1 MDAISELKEDW
12 KRVGRAL
19 IPGDLLYSM
28 PLPEC
33 KGLEFLTDVM
43 INATVCKLGPR
54 AGQITA
60 QFCDDIE
67 IVLDV
72 ARTIKRRMPDPAL
85 HWNDF
90 WRDGGYYV
98 GGGPDD
104 RHLETW
110 VRNSK
115 TGANTKVCIAATG
128 GSVPAIDDCVSFVLW
143 AEAGFPYPP
152 YTLDDKILYVRDPEL
167 YERKKRERRLTR
179 EEEQRAEF
187 LRRDLAR
194 KKSTSFGRAVLELEL
209 ECRRVRNLGW
219 HELIAEHESA
229 GPPTDAVS
237 SAFYDLRVSL
247 LTLPAPGHP
256 EDRAALERRELNGG
270 KQYGYCNNHSD

>member
-90 WRDGGYYV
+90 WRDGGYHV

-167 YERKKRERRLTR
+167 YERKKRERRLAR
-179 EEEQRAEF
+179 EE
-187 LRRDLAR
+187 
-194 KKSTSFGRAVLELEL
+194 
-209 ECRRVRNLGW
+209 
-219 HELIAEHESA
+219 
-229 GPPTDAVS
+229 
-237 SAFYDLRVSL
+237 
-247 LTLPAPGHP
+247 
-256 EDRAALERRELNGG
+256 
-270 KQYGYCNNHSD
+270 

>member
-1 MDAISELKEDW
+1 MNEFSYSNLKDEW
-12 KRVGRAL
+12 KRIDQAL
-19 IPGDLLYSM
+19 IPPDLFVSM
-28 PLPEC
+28 PQPEC
-33 KGLEFLTDVM
+33 KGLTLLTDVM

-54 AGQITA
+54 VGQITA
-60 QFCDDIE
+60 PYSDDIE

-72 ARTIKRRMPDPAL
+72 AETIERRLPAP
-85 HWNDF
+85 WNGF
-90 WRDGGYYV
+90 WNNERDNDRGLEG
-98 GGGPDD
+98 D

-128 GSVPAIDDCVSFVLW
+128 GPAPAIDDCVSFVLW

-152 YTLDDKILYVRDPEL
+152 FTLDDRISFVRDPEH
-167 YERKKRERRLTR
+167 YETEKTKRRLAR
-179 EEEQRAEF
+179 EEAQLAELQRQDVV
-187 LRRDLAR
+187 RGKSLAHH
-194 KKSTSFGRAVLELEL
+194 KALLELEL

-229 GPPTDAVS
+229 GPPTDAIS
-237 SAFYDLRVSL
+237 SALYLLRESL

-256 EDRAALERRELNGG
+256 IG
-270 KQYGYCNNHSD
+270 QH

>member
-1 MDAISELKEDW
+1 MNEFSYSNLKDEW
-12 KRVGRAL
+12 KRIDQAL
-19 IPGDLLYSM
+19 IPPDLFVSM
-28 PLPEC
+28 PQPEC
-33 KGLEFLTDVM
+33 KGLTLLTDVM

-54 AGQITA
+54 VGLITA
-60 QFCDDIE
+60 PYSDDIE

-72 ARTIKRRMPDPAL
+72 AETIERRMPDSMER
-85 HWNDF
+85 WNGF
-90 WRDGGYYV
+90 WYDGQRYDRGLV
-98 GGGPDD
+98 DD

-128 GSVPAIDDCVSFVLW
+128 EGYVPAIDDCVSFVLW

-152 YTLDDKILYVRDPEL
+152 PTLDDRILFVRDPEH
-167 YERKKRERRLTR
+167 YE
-179 EEEQRAEF
+179 AEK
-187 LRRDLAR
+187 AR
-194 KKSTSFGRAVLELEL
+194 KEEALRAAQQAKSLRKDIAREKSLAETKALLELEL

-229 GPPTDAVS
+229 GPPTDVVS
-237 SAFYDLRVSL
+237 SALYDLRVSL

-256 EDRAALERRELNGG
+256 IG
-270 KQYGYCNNHSD
+270 QH

>member
-128 GSVPAIDDCVSFVLW
+128 EGYVPAIDDCVSFVLW

-152 YTLDDKILYVRDPEL
+152 TTLDDRILFVRDPEH
-167 YERKKRERRLTR
+167 YE
-179 EEEQRAEF
+179 AEK
-187 LRRDLAR
+187 AR
-194 KKSTSFGRAVLELEL
+194 KKEALRAAQQAELLRKALAREKSLAETKALFQLELEV
-209 ECRRVRNLGW
+209 RRVRNLGW
-219 HELIAEHESA
+219 HELMAEHESA
-229 GPPTDAVS
+229 DPPTDAIS
-237 SAFYDLRVSL
+237 SALYQLRDSL

-256 EDRAALERRELNGG
+256 IGQLTNDL
-270 KQYGYCNNHSD
+270 